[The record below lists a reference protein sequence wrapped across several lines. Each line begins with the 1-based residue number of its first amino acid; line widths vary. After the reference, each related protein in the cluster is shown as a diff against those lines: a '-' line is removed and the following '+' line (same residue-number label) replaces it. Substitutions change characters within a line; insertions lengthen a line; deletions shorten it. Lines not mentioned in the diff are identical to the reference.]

1 MPVVPVAPVEPG
13 QRASVVRRREG
24 GTRKRTESPADHGP
38 VIPGNSD
45 TARELPAGD
54 LDELEAGEID
64 LAPVARRSASVVEV
78 IAPMRA
84 STCRPSTTTLT
95 PLPLPLC
102 TTRGALRW
110 LRPGPDM

>member
-24 GTRKRTESPADHGP
+24 DTRKRTESPADHGP

-64 LAPVARRSASVVEV
+64 LAPVAPKKRFCRRSDRSDACFDLPAVADHADTV
-78 IAPMRA
+78 AP
-84 STCRPSTTTLT
+84 PSLHAERTLR
-95 PLPLPLC
+95 C
-102 TTRGALRW
+102 
-110 LRPGPDM
+110 LRP